1 MDGTASTMTEIR
13 KQFRTPL
20 RILLPKI
27 LKSRDDWK
35 AKSDARKAHLKAAKI
50 TIRDLKTSREY
61 WRRRAAE
68 AEAMTVELRNHLQRA
83 EQERDAARAALAASD
98 APKK

>member
-1 MDGTASTMTEIR
+1 MDGTASTMTAIR
-13 KQFRTPL
+13 KQFRTPM

-35 AKSDARKAHLKAAKI
+35 AKSDARKAHLKAAKV
-50 TIRDLKTSREY
+50 TIRDLRASREY
-61 WRRRAAE
+61 WRRRTAQAEAAAAE
-68 AEAMTVELRNHLQRA
+68 LRDRLTQAEHD
-83 EQERDAARAALAASD
+83 RDAAQAALAASD